1 MSEKLE
7 AVATSEAPAALGAYS
22 QAVKANGFVFVS
34 GQLGIDPATGELSG
48 ETAGEQAAHALK
60 NIKHIL
66 DTAGSG
72 IEHVVRATIYMKNV
86 EDFHEVDDV
95 YAQTFIGSVKPARV
109 ACSTWICR
117 TISRSALSA
126 ITSTAWPL
134 AATTF
139 RRARSSRSTPSPC
152 SEHFARFVGIAS
164 IAITAIAYRYLR
176 SNGPHAF
183 PACGLT
189 LFYGLPRA
197 SAHFRELWTT
207 IARCRESDV

>member
-34 GQLGIDPATGELSG
+34 GQLGIDPATGELAG
-48 ETAGEQAAHALK
+48 ESAGEQAAQALK

-72 IEHVVRATIYMKNV
+72 IENVVRATIYMKNV

-109 ACSTWICR
+109 AFGGNDIPKG
-117 TISRSALSA
+117 ALVEIDA
-126 ITSTAWPL
+126 I
-134 AATTF
+134 AA
-139 RRARSSRSTPSPC
+139 RIPRVARSTVRMPSW
-152 SEHFARFVGIAS
+152 
-164 IAITAIAYRYLR
+164 LR
-176 SNGPHAF
+176 AVAVSDISWAE
-183 PACGLT
+183 ADLT
-189 LFYGLPRA
+189 ML
-197 SAHFRELWTT
+197 AH
-207 IARCRESDV
+207 CREPTV